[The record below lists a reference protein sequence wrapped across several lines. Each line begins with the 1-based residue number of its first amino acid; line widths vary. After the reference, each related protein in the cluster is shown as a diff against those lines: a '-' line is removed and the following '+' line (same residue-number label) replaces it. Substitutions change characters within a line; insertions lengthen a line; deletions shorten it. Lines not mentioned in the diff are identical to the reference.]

1 MWKINKITIV
11 IFLLIIIG
19 NFILLIDLLLD
30 PKKDFFIISMIVI
43 STIGLSVSLY
53 QRIKFNTQIKSKN
66 RGLK

>member
-19 NFILLIDLLLD
+19 NFILLIDLLLS
-30 PKKDFFIISMIVI
+30 PKKDAFIISMVAI
-43 STIGLSVSLY
+43 STTGLIISLY